1 MGGSRPDQGTSRC
14 RKPQAW
20 AGTLALGPAAAGLI
34 GPVAALPLAGGEHD
48 AVAGAL
54 FFGSPFIALLGLATG
69 LTVSGLAGAP
79 RQPRARLAVWLGV
92 AGLALFAL
100 MLFLVVLPLAATLR

>member
-1 MGGSRPDQGTSRC
+1 MGGSWPHQGTRRSR
-14 RKPQAW
+14 RPQAW

-34 GPVAALPLAGGEHD
+34 GPVAALPR
-48 AVAGAL
+48 AL